1 MAIVKYAC
9 GSTYVRVA
17 AEADTDVTVQA
28 TGTAG
33 LRVTSGIDG
42 SAPDPDTDGFL
53 IVYGNVI
60 TRSDIS
66 EGAIYAK
73 SALENRASEAT
84 AETV

>member
-1 MAIVKYAC
+1 MAMVKYAC

-17 AEADTDVTVQA
+17 AAADTGVTVQA

-42 SAPDPDTDGFL
+42 ETPDADTDGFL
-53 IVYGNVI
+53 IVYGNAV
-60 TRSDIS
+60 TRAEIP
-66 EGAIYAK
+66 EGAIWAK